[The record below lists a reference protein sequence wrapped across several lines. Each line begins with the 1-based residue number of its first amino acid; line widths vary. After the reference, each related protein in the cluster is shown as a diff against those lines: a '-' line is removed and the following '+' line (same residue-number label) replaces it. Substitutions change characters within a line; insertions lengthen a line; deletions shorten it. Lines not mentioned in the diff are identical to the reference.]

1 MTAFLIV
8 VSKSK
13 YYFKFLNNVSSEENL
28 NNVRHPL
35 LIKRLR
41 FEGKIIK
48 TIIYNKIYIY
58 IHARF
63 FFFFGRS
70 IYARF

>member
-1 MTAFLIV
+1 M
-8 VSKSK
+8 

-58 IHARF
+58 MLDFDGMFQHSF
-63 FFFFGRS
+63 NVYYNLS
-70 IYARF
+70 